1 MDIVD
6 VGIAD
11 LGEKVLAERFRQ
23 EVGLL
28 GLDIQILLSSSVST
42 V

>member
-6 VGIAD
+6 IGT
-11 LGEKVLAERFRQ
+11 GPGREGAERFRQ

-28 GLDIQILLSSSVST
+28 DLDIQILLSWH
-42 V
+42 